1 MAASSEIKEATEPY
15 TEIARAY
22 VVEYFNEHRE
32 KTEQSSSDFTM
43 TKDHTFVVKSSFIL
57 GNWKVWVSTTVP
69 DGMYYEVTYD
79 KAKGRTYLDAY
90 KKFNNVCYFDVPIE
104 VETQDVMDVLA
115 EAAASP
121 TVQRSYTKDRTQKTY
136 GDDLAPGVDEL
147 S

>member
-1 MAASSEIKEATEPY
+1 MAEIKTGAEK
-15 TEIARAY
+15 ARAL
-22 VVEYFNEHRE
+22 VVEYFNDHKD
-32 KTEQSSSDFTM
+32 KTDDYDLTY
-43 TKDHTFVVKSSFIL
+43 DDTFVVWFSYIL
-57 GNWKVWVSTTVP
+57 GGWKTLISTVVP

-90 KKFNNVCYFDVPIE
+90 KKFNNVCYYDVPIE

-121 TVQRSYTKDRTQKTY
+121 TVKRRYTKRETY